1 MEAPPCSPSVHCP
14 PSNVQSVVAPDV
26 LRRRRWRSGVLYVG
40 SGVEVQTTEG
50 CEHYPAGYSMEG
62 SDVLHYSVGYQAEGC
77 CGHGYYSDK
86 AESCDL
92 RYVEAD
98 SSDLSY
104 NWEADGCDDMSSG
117 ETVYYE
123 PCPLSPGCCS
133 PAGVQDDMDSGLG
146 DVFCEGEVGDI
157 DMEAEDVASQP
168 STLGRRETS
177 RPTCSECQGVMA
189 LHAFGLHKCK
199 DCGHTDDN

>member
-1 MEAPPCSPSVHCP
+1 
-14 PSNVQSVVAPDV
+14 
-26 LRRRRWRSGVLYVG
+26 
-40 SGVEVQTTEG
+40 
-50 CEHYPAGYSMEG
+50 MEG

-104 NWEADGCDDMSSG
+104 NWEADSCANTADAEGCDDMSSG
-117 ETVYYE
+117 ETEGCDGMGSGETEGDPAGVQDE

-146 DVFCEGEVGDI
+146 DVFCEGE
-157 DMEAEDVASQP
+157 
-168 STLGRRETS
+168 R
-177 RPTCSECQGVMA
+177 
-189 LHAFGLHKCK
+189 H
-199 DCGHTDDN
+199 